1 MKFTDGHWMMRE
13 GVTPTYAVEVLD
25 VATTAEGMRVLA
37 PTYPVRNR
45 RDLQSGAVLT
55 LDVTA
60 PVPDV
65 IGVRITHHAGSA
77 RKSPQFELFS
87 CGGGAETDV
96 DGETAVLASGALSLR
111 IRRSE
116 PWLVEFVPNGQTLT
130 SGGAKDPA
138 IMSTSDGGHHVVQ
151 RLGLGVGDAVYGMGE
166 RFGPLVKNGQAID
179 IWNADA
185 GTCTEQ
191 AYKNVPFF
199 LTNAGYGVLVN
210 HPGAVSFEVGS

>member
-60 PVPDV
+60 PLPDV
-65 IGVRITHHAGSA
+65 VGVRITHHAGTA
-77 RKSPQFELFS
+77 KKSPQFELFPAA
-87 CGGGAETDV
+87 GTADTDV
-96 DGETAVLASGALSLR
+96 DGETAVLASGALSVR
-111 IRRSE
+111 VRRGA
-116 PWLVEFVPNGQTLT
+116 PWLVEFVANGRTLT
-130 SGGAKDPA
+130 SGGEKDTA
-138 IMSTSDGGHHVVQ
+138 IMSTPDGAHHLVQ

-166 RFGPLVKNGQAID
+166 WLGTLVMYGRAVD
-179 IWNADA
+179 VWM
-185 GTCTEQ
+185 GEVGRCTE
-191 AYKNVPFF
+191 
-199 LTNAGYGVLVN
+199 
-210 HPGAVSFEVGS
+210 